1 MFSSEHIRRAEGI
14 GLSRLVVFTIL
25 TLGGCSSGNERGSG
39 PLVEGDLVGVA
50 GAHEHGVVRIGLAV
64 DDRMVSM
71 DLEVPAA
78 TVFGFEHAP
87 KTEDELEMVSEG
99 LAALRAR
106 VGEIIAISPEF
117 GCELEDFEVVD
128 APDVEESE
136 GAEDE
141 HAHSEDE
148 HAHSEDEHAHSE
160 DEDAHSEIRVAVSWS
175 CVQSIEASSATLRLG
190 SLWPDVALVDL
201 TVMTSRGQAAGRVGA
216 DASFSF

>member
-64 DDRMVSM
+64 DGRMVSM

-148 HAHSEDEHAHSE
+148 
-160 DEDAHSEIRVAVSWS
+160 DAHSEIRVAVSWS
-175 CVQSIEASSATLRLG
+175 CVQSIEASSAALRLG

>member
-1 MFSSEHIRRAEGI
+1 VFSSEHIRRAEGI

-148 HAHSEDEHAHSE
+148 HAHSEDE
-160 DEDAHSEIRVAVSWS
+160 DAHSEIRVAVSWS
-175 CVQSIEASSATLRLG
+175 CVQSIEASSAALRLG

>member
-141 HAHSEDE
+141 HAHSE
-148 HAHSEDEHAHSE
+148 
-160 DEDAHSEIRVAVSWS
+160 IRVAVSWS
-175 CVQSIEASSATLRLG
+175 CVQSIEASSAALRLG

>member
-64 DDRMVSM
+64 DGRMVSM

-148 HAHSEDEHAHSE
+148 Q
-160 DEDAHSEIRVAVSWS
+160 AHSEIRVAVSWS
-175 CVQSIEASSATLRLG
+175 CVQSIEASSAALRLG

>member
-148 HAHSEDEHAHSE
+148 HAHSEDE
-160 DEDAHSEIRVAVSWS
+160 DAHSEIRVAVSWS

-190 SLWPDVALVDL
+190 SLWPEVALVDL

>member
-148 HAHSEDEHAHSE
+148 
-160 DEDAHSEIRVAVSWS
+160 DAHSEIRVAVSWS

>member
-148 HAHSEDEHAHSE
+148 HAHSEDE
-160 DEDAHSEIRVAVSWS
+160 DAHSEIRVAVSWS

-201 TVMTSRGQAAGRVGA
+201 TVITSRGQAAGRVGA

>member
-148 HAHSEDEHAHSE
+148 HAHSEDE
-160 DEDAHSEIRVAVSWS
+160 DAHSEIRVAVSWS

>member
-1 MFSSEHIRRAEGI
+1 
-14 GLSRLVVFTIL
+14 
-25 TLGGCSSGNERGSG
+25 
-39 PLVEGDLVGVA
+39 
-50 GAHEHGVVRIGLAV
+50 
-64 DDRMVSM
+64 M

-175 CVQSIEASSATLRLG
+175 CVQSIEASSAALRLG

>member
-148 HAHSEDEHAHSE
+148 HAHSE
-160 DEDAHSEIRVAVSWS
+160 IRVAVSWS

-190 SLWPDVALVDL
+190 SLWPEVALVDL